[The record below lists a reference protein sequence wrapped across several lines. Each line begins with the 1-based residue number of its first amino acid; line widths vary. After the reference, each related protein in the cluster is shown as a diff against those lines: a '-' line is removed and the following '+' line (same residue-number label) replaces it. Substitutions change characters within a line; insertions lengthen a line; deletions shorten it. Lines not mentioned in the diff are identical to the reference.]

1 MNILIQTTQNVVLT
15 YPLANI
21 GVRIAAFVL
30 DLVIVIFF
38 YFGLILTIFGRSEI
52 SQILLSA
59 LLFMTYHLLFEVF
72 MNGQTPGKKIVNIQV
87 VSMDG
92 TSPTIEQLFIRWS
105 FRLLD
110 LGVSFGTVGLFFAMS
125 STLHQKLGDLLAG
138 TIVVNKNFLQHPG
151 LHTLIKLNQVE
162 KGHINPLLKQYSDED
177 MILVKTLLSRVRAYD
192 TVENKSLLRKMANKI
207 KQDLKETDQTED
219 AETYLNRILHDYII
233 ITR

>member
-1 MNILIQTTQNVVLT
+1 M
-15 YPLANI
+15 
-21 GVRIAAFVL
+21 
-30 DLVIVIFF
+30 
-38 YFGLILTIFGRSEI
+38 
-52 SQILLSA
+52 
-59 LLFMTYHLLFEVF
+59 
-72 MNGQTPGKKIVNIQV
+72 
-87 VSMDG
+87 
-92 TSPTIEQLFIRWS
+92 
-105 FRLLD
+105 
-110 LGVSFGTVGLFFAMS
+110 
-125 STLHQKLGDLLAG
+125 
-138 TIVVNKNFLQHPG
+138 VNKNFLQHPG